1 MATKVLLEVQ
11 VKADDLAA
19 SYAGVHATLVETRKF
34 PGAVQIEV
42 IADPEDPSKL
52 VVLETWESL
61 EAHEKYTAWRATG
74 DGVPKELIA
83 VLAGEPVTRIF
94 ETRPAL

>member
-1 MATKVLLEVQ
+1 MATKVLLEIQ

-42 IADPEDPSKL
+42 IADVEDPSKL
-52 VVLETWESL
+52 VVVETWETP
-61 EAHEKYTAWRATG
+61 EAHDAYTTWRATA
-74 DGVPKELIA
+74 DGAPKELIA
-83 VLAGEPVTRIF
+83 VLAGAPVTRIF
-94 ETRPAL
+94 QTRPAL